1 MAVLFVTILE
11 ILMAKD
17 RSFAAKVAKATHLTS
32 RHCPQCEEL
41 YHPLKVI
48 RSEKDETKSSWR
60 FKESF
65 VSLCKCN
72 EKEYLG

>member
-1 MAVLFVTILE
+1 MG
-11 ILMAKD
+11 KD
-17 RSFAAKVAKATHLTS
+17 RSFAAKVAKAGHLS
-32 RHCPQCEEL
+32 EQHCPECGEL

-48 RSEKDETKSSWR
+48 QSIKNEAKNSHK

-72 EKEYLG
+72 ENDYMS